1 MYDGTDK
8 AFRAQSRIL
17 EIKTKQMKTNIRN
30 YLFALPLIYLAL
42 VNNVVNAGLPV
53 SVNGDALPTL
63 APMLEE
69 VTPSVVN
76 IATTGTVVQQSPLFN
91 DPFFRRFFDVPQ
103 QRRERK
109 RTGLGSGVILDAK
122 EGYIVTNNH
131 VIEKADDI
139 VVTLSDGRKLDATI
153 VGRDPGADV
162 AIIQVEAKNLT
173 AIKTADSNKLRV
185 GDFVVAIGNP
195 FGLGQTVTSGI
206 VSALGRSG
214 LGIESYEDFIQTD
227 ASINPGNSGGALVN
241 LRGELIG
248 INTAIVGPN
257 GGSVGIGF
265 AIPVNMAQQIIGQLI
280 EHGEVKRGRL
290 GFTAQDLTPDLAE
303 AFDINQS
310 KGVVVARVLE
320 DSAADKAGMLEGD
333 IIIAVNG
340 EEVDNKTDIR
350 NIIGLI
356 RVGTKIEIDIVRNGK
371 SKRLVA
377 TIAERKSKI
386 MPGGK
391 LSSKL
396 DGAELTMK
404 EIDQRNGEVAPVIVI
419 SKMQAGSSASV
430 AGLRAGDIILSVN
443 KQPITTFKQFKRA
456 VELEPRGLLLNI
468 QRGNR
473 GLFMVLR

>member
-1 MYDGTDK
+1 MK
-8 AFRAQSRIL
+8 NRI
-17 EIKTKQMKTNIRN
+17 KQMLI
-30 YLFALPLIYLAL
+30 ALPVLCLAF
-42 VNNVVNAGLPV
+42 VGFNKPVIAGLPV
-53 SVNGDALPTL
+53 SVDGESLPTL
-63 APMLEE
+63 APMLEQ

-76 IATTGTVVQQSPLFN
+76 IATSGTVVQQSPLFN

-131 VIEKADDI
+131 VIEKAEDI
-139 VVTLSDGRKLDATI
+139 VVTLSDGRKLDATV

-162 AIIQVEAKNLT
+162 AIIQVEAENLT

-185 GDFVVAIGNP
+185 GDFVIAIGNP

-265 AIPVNMAQQIIGQLI
+265 AIPVNMAQQIIAQLI

-290 GFTAQDLTPDLAE
+290 GFTAQDLTPELAE
-303 AFDINQS
+303 AFDIDQR
-310 KGVVVARVLE
+310 KGVVVARVQE
-320 DSAADKAGMLEGD
+320 DSAAEKAGMKAGD
-333 IIIAVNG
+333 VIVAVNG
-340 EEVDNKTDIR
+340 DAVDNSADVR
-350 NIIGLI
+350 NVIGLI
-356 RVGTKIEIDIVRNGK
+356 RVGTKIEIDIIRDGK

-377 TIAERKSKI
+377 TIAERETKTMAGK
-386 MPGGK
+386 K
-391 LSSKL
+391 LSSEFE
-396 DGAELTMK
+396 GAELTLTD
-404 EIDQRNGEVAPVIVI
+404 IDQRNGEVVPVIMI
-419 SKMQAGSSASV
+419 SKLQAGSPAAAS
-430 AGLRAGDIILSVN
+430 GLRTGDIILSVN
-443 KQPITTFKQFKRA
+443 KRPVTNFKEMKQA
-456 VELEPRGLLLNI
+456 IEIESRGLLLNI

-473 GLFMVLR
+473 GLFILIR

>member
-1 MYDGTDK
+1 MSNNIK
-8 AFRAQSRIL
+8 KIL
-17 EIKTKQMKTNIRN
+17 VTCLAACIGLTGISKI
-30 YLFALPLIYLAL
+30 AL
-42 VNNVVNAGLPV
+42 AGLPV
-53 SVNGDALPTL
+53 SVGGEALPTL
-63 APMLEE
+63 APMLEK

-76 IATTGTVVQQSPLFN
+76 IATSGTVVQQSPLFN
-91 DPFFRRFFDVPQ
+91 DPFFRRFFDAPQ
-103 QRRERK
+103 QKRQRK

-139 VVTLSDGRKLDATI
+139 VVTLSDGRKLEASI

-173 AIKTADSNKLRV
+173 AIKTANSDNLRV

-265 AIPVNMAQQIIGQLI
+265 AIPVNMAQQIIAQLI

-290 GFTAQDLTPDLAE
+290 GFTAQDLTPELAE
-303 AFDINQS
+303 AFDIDHHR
-310 KGVVVARVLE
+310 GVVVARVE
-320 DSAADKAGMLEGD
+320 DESAAEKAGMRAGD
-333 IIIAVNG
+333 VIVSVNG
-340 EEVDNKTDIR
+340 DAVDDSADVR
-350 NIIGLI
+350 NMIGLI
-356 RVGTKIEIDIVRNGK
+356 RVGTKIEIDIVRDGK
-371 SKRLVA
+371 KKRLVA
-377 TIAERKSKI
+377 KIAEKKTKSI
-386 MPGGK
+386 AGNK
-391 LSSKL
+391 LSNKL
-396 DGAELTMK
+396 AGAELTLT
-404 EIDQRNGEVAPVIVI
+404 ELEHRNGEATPVVLI
-419 SKMQAGSSASV
+419 SKLEPGSPAGNS
-430 AGLRAGDIILSVN
+430 GLRGGDIILSVN
-443 KQPITTFKQFKRA
+443 KRPVSTFEEMGEAIKI
-456 VELEPRGLLLNI
+456 ESRGLLLNV

-473 GLFMVLR
+473 GLFILIR

>member
-1 MYDGTDK
+1 MSYK
-8 AFRAQSRIL
+8 IKKIL
-17 EIKTKQMKTNIRN
+17 AACLAVIASLTIISNI
-30 YLFALPLIYLAL
+30 AT
-42 VNNVVNAGLPV
+42 AGLPM
-53 SVNGDALPTL
+53 SVGGEPLPTL
-63 APMLEE
+63 APMLEK

-76 IATTGTVVQQSPLFN
+76 IATSGTVVQQSPLFN

-139 VVTLSDGRKLDATI
+139 VVTLSDGRKLEATI

-162 AIIQVEAKNLT
+162 AIIQVDANNLT
-173 AIKTADSNKLRV
+173 EIKTADSNALRV

-265 AIPVNMAQQIIGQLI
+265 AIPVNMAQQIIAQLI

-290 GFTAQDLTPDLAE
+290 GFTAQDLTPELAE
-303 AFDINQS
+303 AFDIDQR
-310 KGVVVARVLE
+310 KGVVVARVEDDSTAEKAGMRAGDVIVAVNGDPVE
-320 DSAADKAGMLEGD
+320 DSAD
-333 IIIAVNG
+333 V
-340 EEVDNKTDIR
+340 R
-350 NIIGLI
+350 NVIGLI
-356 RVGTKIEIDIVRNGK
+356 RVGTKIEIDIIRGGK
-371 SKRLVA
+371 QKRLVA
-377 TIAERKSKI
+377 KIAEKQSKSIK
-386 MPGGK
+386 GKK
-391 LSSKL
+391 LSKKL
-396 DGAELTMK
+396 TGAELTMTAVQ
-404 EIDQRNGEVAPVIVI
+404 QRNGEATQVILI
-419 SKMQAGSSASV
+419 SKLEPGSPAGSS
-430 AGLRAGDIILSVN
+430 GLRKGDIILSVN
-443 KQPITTFKQFKRA
+443 KRLVSTFQ
-456 VELEPRGLLLNI
+456 ELEQAIEIESRGLLLNI

-473 GLFMVLR
+473 GLFILIR

>member
-1 MYDGTDK
+1 MK
-8 AFRAQSRIL
+8 KNFKQFLVVIL
-17 EIKTKQMKTNIRN
+17 I
-30 YLFALPLIYLAL
+30 FCSAL
-42 VNNVVNAGLPV
+42 VGVTKVATAGLPI
-53 SVNGDALPTL
+53 SVEGESLPTL
-63 APMLEE
+63 APMLEK

-76 IATTGTVVQQSPLFN
+76 IATSGTVVQRSPLFN
-91 DPFFRRFFDVPQ
+91 DPFFRRFFDVPEH
-103 QRRERK
+103 RRERK

-139 VVTLSDGRKLDATI
+139 VVTLSDGRKFDATI

-162 AIIQVEAKNLT
+162 AIIQVNAKNLT
-173 AIKTADSNKLRV
+173 EIKTADSNKLRV

-206 VSALGRSG
+206 VSALSRSG

-265 AIPVNMAQQIIGQLI
+265 AIPVNMAQQIIAQLI

-290 GFTAQDLTPDLAE
+290 GFTAQDLTPELAE
-303 AFDINQS
+303 AFDIKRS
-310 KGVVVARVLE
+310 KGVVVARVDE
-320 DSAADKAGMLEGD
+320 DSAAEKSGMRAGD
-333 IIIAVNG
+333 IIVEVNG
-340 EEVDNKTDIR
+340 EDVDNKTDIR

-356 RVGTKIEIDIVRNGK
+356 RVGTKIEIDIIRNGK
-371 SKRLVA
+371 PKRLVA
-377 TIAERKSKI
+377 TIAERQTRTMAGK
-386 MPGGK
+386 K
-391 LSSKL
+391 LSGEL
-396 DGAELTMK
+396 AGAELTMTD
-404 EIDQRNGEVAPVIVI
+404 IDQRNGEVAPVILI
-419 SKMQAGSSASV
+419 SKLKAGSPAAS

-443 KQPITTFKQFKRA
+443 KRPVTTFKEMQAAIKIKS
-456 VELEPRGLLLNI
+456 RGLLLNI

-473 GLFMVLR
+473 GLFILIQ

>member
-1 MYDGTDK
+1 MNRKIISLLVIVMSLCLGV
-8 AFRAQSRIL
+8 
-17 EIKTKQMKTNIRN
+17 TN
-30 YLFALPLIYLAL
+30 LS
-42 VNNVVNAGLPV
+42 NVAIAGLPA
-53 SVNGDALPTL
+53 SVDGESLPTL
-63 APMLEE
+63 APMLDK

-76 IATTGTVVQQSPLFN
+76 IATTGTVIQQSPLFN

-139 VVTLSDGRKLDATI
+139 VVTLSDGRKLDATV

-162 AIIQVEAKNLT
+162 AIIQVEANNLT
-173 AIKTADSNKLRV
+173 AIKIADSSKLRV

-248 INTAIVGPN
+248 INTAIVGPS

-265 AIPVNMAQQIIGQLI
+265 AIPVNMAQQIISQLI

-290 GFTAQDLTPDLAE
+290 GFTAQDLTPELAE
-303 AFDINQS
+303 AFDIDQY
-310 KGVVVARVLE
+310 KGVVVARVEE
-320 DSAADKAGMLEGD
+320 DSAAEKAGLRAGD
-333 IIIAVNG
+333 IIVAVNG
-340 EEVDNKTDIR
+340 DAIDNSADVR
-350 NIIGLI
+350 NVIGLI
-356 RVGTKIEIDIVRNGK
+356 RVGTKIKIDIVRNGK

-377 TIAERKSKI
+377 TIAEKKTKT
-386 MPGGK
+386 MAGKK
-391 LSSKL
+391 LSKKL
-396 DGAELTMK
+396 AGAELTLTD
-404 EIDQRNGEVAPVIVI
+404 IDQRNGEVTPVIMI
-419 SKMQAGSSASV
+419 SKLQPGSPAANS
-430 AGLRAGDIILSVN
+430 GLRNGDLILSVN
-443 KQPITTFKQFKRA
+443 KQPVTNFKDMKRA
-456 VELEPRGLLLNI
+456 IEVESRGLLLNI

-473 GLFMVLR
+473 GLFILIR

>member
-1 MYDGTDK
+1 MNK
-8 AFRAQSRIL
+8 FLASL
-17 EIKTKQMKTNIRN
+17 
-30 YLFALPLIYLAL
+30 LPLWL
-42 VNNVVNAGLPV
+42 VLVSFASNVHAGLPV
-53 SVNGDALPTL
+53 SVNGESLPTL
-63 APMLEE
+63 APMLEK

-76 IATTGTVVQQSPLFN
+76 IATSGTVVQQSPLFN
-91 DPFFRRFFDVPQ
+91 DPFFRRFFDIPQ

-122 EGYIVTNNH
+122 QGYIVTNNH

-139 VVTLSDGRKLDATI
+139 VVTLSDGRKLDAVI

-162 AIIQVEAKNLT
+162 AIIQVEADNLT
-173 AIKTADSNKLRV
+173 EIKTADSNQLRV

-265 AIPVNMAQQIIGQLI
+265 AIPVNMAQQIIAQLI

-290 GFTAQDLTPDLAE
+290 GFTAQDLTPELAE
-303 AFDINQS
+303 AFDINQR
-310 KGVVVARVLE
+310 KGVVVARVE
-320 DSAADKAGMLEGD
+320 QDSAAEKAGMRAGD
-333 IIIAVNG
+333 VIVAVNG
-340 EEVDNKTDIR
+340 DAVENSTDVR
-350 NIIGLI
+350 NVIGLI
-356 RVGTKIEIDIVRNGK
+356 RVGTKIEIDILRNGK

-377 TIAERKSKI
+377 KIEEKKSKTIAGK
-386 MPGGK
+386 K
-391 LSSKL
+391 LSNKL
-396 DGAELTMK
+396 VGAELAMTDI
-404 EIDQRNGEVAPVIVI
+404 EQRNGEVTPVIML
-419 SKMQAGSSASV
+419 SKLQPGSPASTT
-430 AGLRAGDIILSVN
+430 GLRVGDIILSVN
-443 KQPITTFKQFKRA
+443 KRPVDTFEDFKQA
-456 VELEPRGLLLNI
+456 VKVESRGLLLNV

-473 GLFMVLR
+473 GLFILIR